1 LSDQSQSQS
10 TLNATFPEKLEF
22 LFHPARY
29 KIAYGGR
36 GSGKSWGVAR
46 ALLIQGYEKPLRI
59 LCAREL
65 QNSITDSVHKL
76 LSDQIEEMGL
86 GEFYEIQNT
95 SIRGQNGTEF
105 AFRGLRHN
113 VTAIKSFESVDI
125 AWVEEAQ
132 TVSKSSWETL
142 DPTIRK
148 DGAEIWITFN
158 PELDTD
164 ETYKRFVT
172 NPPPGAVVQRVNWS
186 DNPFFPHNLR
196 EKMEHLRVTDPDS
209 WLTVYEG
216 HCRQTLDG
224 AIYAREIRRATE
236 EGRLTR
242 VPYDATKPVHTF
254 WDLGWADNTSIW
266 FAQAVGF
273 EYHVI
278 DYLEGSQQPLT
289 HYLQELQKRGYVYGT
304 DWLPHDGQSKQLGTG
319 RSIEEMMRA
328 AGRTVRIVPKLS
340 VADGINAARTVFA
353 QCWFDSERCADGL
366 QCLRR
371 YRYDVDQ
378 DTGQFS
384 KVPLHDQ
391 ASHGADAFRYLA
403 LGLKDGGK
411 PKVTKIVPTFR
422 PGPQSWMG
430 R

>member
-1 LSDQSQSQS
+1 
-10 TLNATFPEKLEF
+10 
-22 LFHPARY
+22 
-29 KIAYGGR
+29 
-36 GSGKSWGVAR
+36 
-46 ALLIQGYEKPLRI
+46 
-59 LCAREL
+59 
-65 QNSITDSVHKL
+65 
-76 LSDQIEEMGL
+76 
-86 GEFYEIQNT
+86 
-95 SIRGQNGTEF
+95 
-105 AFRGLRHN
+105 
-113 VTAIKSFESVDI
+113 
-125 AWVEEAQ
+125 
-132 TVSKSSWETL
+132 
-142 DPTIRK
+142 
-148 DGAEIWITFN
+148 
-158 PELDTD
+158 
-164 ETYKRFVT
+164 
-172 NPPPGAVVQRVNWS
+172 
-186 DNPFFPHNLR
+186 
-196 EKMEHLRVTDPDS
+196 MEHLRVTDPDS

>member
-1 LSDQSQSQS
+1 
-10 TLNATFPEKLEF
+10 
-22 LFHPARY
+22 
-29 KIAYGGR
+29 
-36 GSGKSWGVAR
+36 
-46 ALLIQGYEKPLRI
+46 LLLQGYEKPLRI

-76 LSDQIEEMGL
+76 LSDQISDMGL
-86 GEFYEIQNT
+86 SDFYEVQNT
-95 SIRGQNGTEF
+95 SIRGGNGTEF
-105 AFRGLRHN
+105 AFRGLKHN

-125 AWVEEAQ
+125 VWVEEAQ
-132 TVSKSSWETL
+132 TVSKASWETL
-142 DPTIRK
+142 IPTVRK
-148 DGAEIWITFN
+148 EGSEIWVTFN

-164 ETYKRFVT
+164 ETFVRFVAS
-172 NPPPGAVVQRVNWS
+172 PPPGAIVQKVNWS
-186 DNPFFPHNLR
+186 DNPFFPTTLR
-196 EKMEHLRVTDPDS
+196 DEMEHLRNTDPDA
-209 WLTVYEG
+209 WLTIYEG

-224 AIYAREIRRATE
+224 AIYAREVRQATE
-236 EGRLTR
+236 EGRITR
-242 VPYDATKPVHTF
+242 VPYDATKPVQTF

-266 FAQAVGF
+266 FAQVVGF
-273 EYHVI
+273 EYRII

-289 HYLQELQKRGYVYGT
+289 YYLQELQKRGYVYGT

-328 AGRTVRIVPKLS
+328 AGRQVRIVPKLS

-353 QCWFDSERCADGL
+353 NCWFDAEKCSDGL

-378 DTGQFS
+378 QTGQFS
-384 KVPLHDQ
+384 KTPLHDQ
-391 ASHGADAFRYLA
+391 ASHGADAWRYLSIA
-403 LGLKDGGK
+403 LQDRGK
-411 PKVTKIVPTFR
+411 PAMKKIVPTFR